1 MIICIATPGNK
12 LLCLMSYVLYHE
24 FLQIYWRSVTWVLG
38 KFDDHPMFRPLPSA
52 TVWLPVRPPLPGSGW
67 IYIFLCCD
75 ILINKSNMAIS
86 CSIGSVVDPDPA
98 FFVNGDPD
106 ADPDADPDPDPG
118 F

>member
-1 MIICIATPGNK
+1 
-12 LLCLMSYVLYHE
+12 MSYVLYHE

-75 ILINKSNMAIS
+75 ILSNINLTWSLAVCYRNDRGVKKELETCFLKEES
-86 CSIGSVVDPDPA
+86 CFALTS
-98 FFVNGDPD
+98 
-106 ADPDADPDPDPG
+106 
-118 F
+118 